1 MKEKHA
7 QVSMEYVIIIGFVML
22 ITIPLIVIFYEHTS
36 NTSYQVITSQVDKI
50 AKKVVDSAESVY
62 YLGEPSKTR
71 IKVYMPEKVEQV
83 IIGNKEI
90 SFKVKTGSGLT
101 DISQISSVNI
111 SGDIAITPGIHY
123 INIESKGDYVWIST

>member
-1 MKEKHA
+1 MREKNA
-7 QVSMEYVIIIGFVML
+7 QVSMEYVIIIGFIML

-71 IKVYMPEKVEQV
+71 IKVYMPENVEQV
-83 IIGNKEI
+83 VIHDKEI
-90 SFKVKTGSGLT
+90 VFKVKTGSGLT

-111 SGDIAITPGIHY
+111 SGDIAITPGIRY
-123 INIESKGDYVWIST
+123 INIESKGDHVWVST